1 MPSAAGATA
10 GRNRRNSSGRRLP
23 VEPAWR
29 GRPEQLGR
37 LSDPGYLRS
46 AQRRAATIDGR
57 LIGLQRL
64 RSNEKRHVPQQRTWR
79 FFFGEPITG
88 GKTPPARLPFS
99 VEDDLVALHLGMHH
113 GTRDELAGEDL
124 LGQRVFD

>member
-1 MPSAAGATA
+1 
-10 GRNRRNSSGRRLP
+10 GRRLP

-88 GKTPPARLPFS
+88 GQNAPGSLAILSRRRSRRPPPWHAPRNP
-99 VEDDLVALHLGMHH
+99 G
-113 GTRDELAGEDL
+113 
-124 LGQRVFD
+124 